1 MKIQSTLIAAVLGTV
16 VFTARAADPSEP
28 RRPVAPTPASPP
40 EQDEEDLSKIPD
52 AKLVEKASRCVKTME
67 EQLTDSFYMLETS
80 VSSGDVSAAQ
90 ARNEAITVMKGL
102 VKLSEQNLI
111 TLKQRAAEN
120 DRKRV
125 ENEYIKIMIA
135 CAKVGE
141 YYAQVKSAVSIG
153 IAALE
158 LSSVERRLTFVGVLP
173 IQNDLST
180 TFSSTNTYSPIITVP
195 TEPINAS
202 PIL

>member
-90 ARNEAITVMKGL
+90 ARN
-102 VKLSEQNLI
+102 
-111 TLKQRAAEN
+111 
-120 DRKRV
+120 
-125 ENEYIKIMIA
+125 
-135 CAKVGE
+135 
-141 YYAQVKSAVSIG
+141 
-153 IAALE
+153 
-158 LSSVERRLTFVGVLP
+158 
-173 IQNDLST
+173 
-180 TFSSTNTYSPIITVP
+180 
-195 TEPINAS
+195 
-202 PIL
+202 